1 MSAESLKA
9 FFAKVHSDPALTAK
23 AKEIGTSDFKKT
35 EAFAKELG
43 FDITDEDL
51 TEYVKE
57 TQALSDDDLDNV
69 AGGIVTSLAVAAVA
83 ASAAVVSAGTG
94 VTSTTQGGGW

>member
-43 FDITDEDL
+43 FDITDDDL
-51 TEYVKE
+51 TNYVKE
-57 TQALSDDDLDNV
+57 TSALSDDDLDNV
-69 AGGIVTSLAVAAVA
+69 AGGIVTSLAVAAVG
-83 ASAAVVSAGTG
+83 SGYIQSVS
-94 VTSTTQGGGW
+94 VGGQHGW

>member
-23 AKEIGTSDFKKT
+23 AKEIGTSDFKAT

-43 FDITDEDL
+43 FEITDEDL
-51 TEYVKE
+51 TNYAKE

-69 AGGIVTSLAVAAVA
+69 SGGIVT
-83 ASAAVVSAGTG
+83 AAVVGAAAA
-94 VTSTTQGGGW
+94 VTSTTQGSGW

>member
-43 FDITDEDL
+43 FDITDDDL
-51 TEYVKE
+51 INYVKE
-57 TQALSDDDLDNV
+57 TSALSDDDLDNV
-69 AGGIVTSLAVAAVA
+69 AGGIVTCLAAGVAVG
-83 ASAAVVSAGTG
+83 VVTA
-94 VTSTTQGGGW
+94 TTQGGGW

>member
-43 FDITDEDL
+43 FDITDDDL
-51 TEYVKE
+51 TNYVKE
-57 TQALSDDDLDNV
+57 ISALSDDELDNV
-69 AGGIVTSLAVAAVA
+69 AGGVASALQKHFLETLAVV
-83 ASAAVVSAGTG
+83 GG
-94 VTSTTQGGGW
+94 NGSTATTGGGW

>member
-43 FDITDEDL
+43 FDITDDDL
-51 TEYVKE
+51 TNYVKE
-57 TQALSDDDLDNV
+57 TSALSDDDLDNV
-69 AGGIVTSLAVAAVA
+69 TGGIVTLAAVG
-83 ASAAVVSAGTG
+83 VVG
-94 VTSTTQGGGW
+94 VSVGVLGEGF